1 MVDILDDRPLKG
13 RGTIS
18 NRVGRFEA
26 HARMRTDDGWARAG
40 HDGWDEEADLEVAA
54 ATQVRLDASRSVIS
68 YNDSPDVNF
77 DRSINPYRGCEHGCV
92 YCFARPSHAYLG
104 HSPGLDFETI
114 LYAKRDA
121 PALLAKELRARG
133 YTPQPIA
140 LGANTDAYQPIER
153 TERIT
158 RGVLEVLRDFRHPV
172 GIITKSPLVL
182 RDLDILAP
190 MAADG
195 LARVSVS
202 ITTLDRGLARKLEP
216 RAGTPQRRLDA
227 VRQLSQAGV
236 PVSVLASPMIPAL
249 NDAELESI
257 LAAAK
262 EAGATQ
268 GHYILLRLPREL
280 ADLMEEWL
288 RLHAPDRADH
298 VLSLIRQCRDGGRNH
313 AEFGTRMRGTGP
325 YAQLL
330 AARYKL
336 AVKRLGLD
344 QRRWS
349 MRCDL
354 FRPPPQAGDQ
364 LALF

>member
-13 RGTIS
+13 RGTHS
-18 NRVGRFEA
+18 NRAGRFEA
-26 HARMRTDDGWARAG
+26 HSRLRTDDGWARMG
-40 HDGWDEEADLEVAA
+40 SDGWDEEADLATSP
-54 ATQVRLDASRSVIS
+54 ATQVRLDTSRSVIS

-121 PALLAKELRARG
+121 PAVLAKELRAKG
-133 YTPQPIA
+133 YVPRPIA
-140 LGANTDAYQPIER
+140 LGANTDAYQPVER

-195 LARVSVS
+195 LARVAIS
-202 ITTLDRGLARKLEP
+202 ITTLDRDLARRLEP
-216 RAGTPQRRLDA
+216 RAGTPQRRLEA

-249 NDAELESI
+249 NDTELEAI

-262 EAGATQ
+262 DAGAHQ
-268 GHYILLRLPREL
+268 AHYILLRLPREL
-280 ADLMEEWL
+280 AGLMEEWL
-288 RLHAPDRADH
+288 RLHVPDRADR
-298 VLSLIRQCRDGGRNH
+298 VLSLIRQCRDGGHNH
-313 AEFGTRMRGTGP
+313 TQFGTRMRGTGA

-330 AARYKL
+330 AARHRL
-336 AVKRLGLD
+336 ATRRLGLD
-344 QRRWS
+344 QRRWD

-354 FRPPPQAGDQ
+354 FQPPPQPGDQ